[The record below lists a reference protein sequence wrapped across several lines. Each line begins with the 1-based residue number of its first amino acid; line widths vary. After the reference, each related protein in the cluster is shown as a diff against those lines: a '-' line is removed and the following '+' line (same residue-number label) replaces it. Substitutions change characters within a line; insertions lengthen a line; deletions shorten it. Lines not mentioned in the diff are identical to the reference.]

1 MATLKIEFGKLG
13 TKGTLPVYILLVQ
26 GSSKKRIP
34 TGIVLKS
41 EEITPSGKIKN
52 HQKEFA
58 IEQIR
63 RKYQDK
69 LESLYTSIID
79 WRNKDA
85 STLVELLTTSKRKP
99 HEIDFFEFA
108 DEWMKN
114 SKVKGIKN
122 YVTMIN
128 TLKSYYSSP
137 ILPFKKIDYNFLV
150 GFERYLSGKPRAQS
164 LYIGLLR
171 HLYRE
176 AMRRYNTGV
185 EPIITNDPFIA
196 YRAPKQKIRKGVRSI
211 TQEELMKVYDYVG
224 RPHSRAQLARD
235 CFILSFCLMGINSVD
250 LYECAVL
257 KNNTL
262 CYNRAKTKDRRE
274 DEAYIE
280 VNIHP
285 FIRSLVKKYKSSEK
299 DHVFNFSQ
307 RYKSPIDFNRALN
320 IGLKEIG
327 KDVGI
332 QDLQF
337 YQARHTFATLSRNL
351 MKFSKGD
358 VDEALNHIGSFDIA
372 DIYIKKDFS
381 IINENN
387 FKLLDTLFSNAET
400 NALSN
405 AYK

>member
-1 MATLKIEFGKLG
+1 MATIKIELAKKNKQGLIPVSILFCQGK
-13 TKGTLPVYILLVQ
+13 V
-26 GSSKKRIP
+26 KKRIP
-34 TGIVLKS
+34 TGIYL
-41 EEITPSGKIKN
+41 EENEVTSSDRIKN
-52 HQKEFA
+52 KEKA
-58 IEQIR
+58 ALIENLR
-63 RKYQDK
+63 RRYQDK
-69 LESLYTSIID
+69 LYILSSELNGANVS
-79 WRNKDA
+79 A
-85 STLVELLTTSKRKP
+85 STMAELLTKQKTKSD
-99 HEIDFFEFA
+99 IDFFEFA
-108 DEWMKN
+108 NEWMKN
-114 SKVKGIKN
+114 SEVKGIKN

-128 TLKSYYSSP
+128 TLKSYYSEAT
-137 ILPFKKIDYNFLV
+137 LPFKKIDYSFLV

-176 AMRRYNTGV
+176 AMRRYNTGI

-196 YRAPKQKIRKGVRSI
+196 YKAPKQKIRKGVRSI
-211 TQEELMKVYDYVG
+211 TQEDLMKVYNYVG

-250 LYECAVL
+250 MYECSVL

-285 FIRSLVKKYKSSEK
+285 FIRSLVKKYKSSDK
-299 DHVFNFSQ
+299 DHVFNFYE
-307 RYKSPIDFNRALN
+307 RYKSPVDFNRALN

-332 QDLQF
+332 KDLQF

-387 FKLLDTLFSNAET
+387 KKLIDKVFGLEI
-400 NALSN
+400 
-405 AYK
+405 KER

>member
-1 MATLKIEFGKLG
+1 MATIKVELAKKNKQGLIPVSILFCQGKA
-13 TKGTLPVYILLVQ
+13 
-26 GSSKKRIP
+26 KKRIP
-34 TGIVLKS
+34 TGISLEANEVAS
-41 EEITPSGKIKN
+41 SGRIKN
-52 HQKEFA
+52 KEKA
-58 IEQIR
+58 VLIENLR
-63 RKYQDK
+63 RMYQDK
-69 LESLYTSIID
+69 LYILSSELNGANVSAATMVESLTKQKTKS
-79 WRNKDA
+79 
-85 STLVELLTTSKRKP
+85 
-99 HEIDFFEFA
+99 EIDFFEFA

-122 YVTMIN
+122 YITMIN
-128 TLKSYYSSP
+128 TLKSYYSEP
-137 ILPFKKIDYNFLV
+137 TLPFKKIDYSFLV

-176 AMRRYNTGV
+176 AMRRYNTGI

-196 YRAPKQKIRKGVRSI
+196 YKAPKQKIRKGVRSI
-211 TQEELMKVYDYVG
+211 TQEDLLKVYNYVG

-250 LYECAVL
+250 LYECQT
-257 KNNTL
+257 KKGWTL

-285 FIRSLVKKYKSSEK
+285 FIRSLVKKYKSSDK
-299 DHVFNFSQ
+299 DHIFNFSE
-307 RYKSPIDFNRALN
+307 RYKSPVDFNRALN

-332 QDLQF
+332 KDLQF

-387 FKLLDTLFSNAET
+387 KKLIDKVFGLDAE
-400 NALSN
+400 NLV
-405 AYK
+405 